1 MPLYHSPNLRG
12 NVVSKNKTSVKL
24 LMPNRLQNGNP
35 AYYPSKY
42 KMLNTIHTFR
52 DSSRLQA
59 DLIIK
64 LHSEWISLSER
75 LNGTQQNSGNSS

>member
-12 NVVSKNKTSVKL
+12 NVVNKNKTSIKS

-35 AYYPSKY
+35 LAYYPSKY
-42 KMLNTIHTFR
+42 KMLNSYIQRF
-52 DSSRLQA
+52 SRLQA

-75 LNGTQQNSGNSS
+75 LNGIQHNSGNSS